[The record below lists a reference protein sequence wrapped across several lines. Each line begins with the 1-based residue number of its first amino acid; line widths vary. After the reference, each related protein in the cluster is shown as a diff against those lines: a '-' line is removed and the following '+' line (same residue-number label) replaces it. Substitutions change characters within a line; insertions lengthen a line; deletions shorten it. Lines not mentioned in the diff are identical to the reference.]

1 MKKLIAAIL
10 CVVTALSLMAC
21 GTDTTDLPA
30 ETIEKKDYSEYAGIV
45 ADPTTWV
52 EEFEKLPIAN
62 ENMTTD
68 ELRQLA
74 CDAFKANMTFQW
86 TPNKPVTYTY
96 ELLDK
101 YKAVYLPTGQAYSG
115 MCYATG
121 IKDATNGHLY
131 KVLSYYDKETGVLD
145 VEAMGDHM
153 LNIIS
158 SACSNGAQQGWN
170 RVSCTHGEI
179 GMTTFNPHLNP
190 SIALVGPYTYQP
202 YVYNHDFSSRTC
214 TKEIIAFN
222 GNETMYESYA
232 AMLPADGLYSASA
245 WHVMMCSQK
254 PVVVR
259 NADGT
264 INAEESYLYVHE
276 QGQSGTRNEDY
287 NEKQSNGVDI
297 RVMGTVDNKKSFRQL
312 LSSGYIPFTFK
323 VFTGEEKVQPGK
335 AWLGS
340 SKTSPMENGEDLT
353 LTKLFSKKIYTNYAL
368 LLVEVVVKNPNGEE
382 LVHYNPSLNT
392 GPIKTY
398 EMQLTNALQ
407 KDRLT
412 PYANGKNTI
421 HIYARLSNGELV
433 EAYNTILKADAN

>member
-10 CVVTALSLMAC
+10 CIATALSLIAC
-21 GTDTTDLPA
+21 GNTDLPA
-30 ETIEKKDYSEYAGIV
+30 ETIEKKDYSEFAGIV
-45 ADPTTWV
+45 ADPATWV

-86 TPNKPVTYTY
+86 TPNKNVSYTY

-101 YKAVYLPTGQAYSG
+101 YKDVNLPTGQAYSG

-121 IKDATNGHLY
+121 IKNATNGTLY
-131 KVLSYYDKETGVLD
+131 KILPYYDKETGALD
-145 VEAMGDHM
+145 IEAMGDHM

-170 RVSCTHGEI
+170 RVSCTHGNV

-190 SIALVGPYTYQP
+190 SIALVGPYTYEP
-202 YVYNHDFSSRTC
+202 YVYGHDFGTRDC
-214 TKEIIAFN
+214 TKQIIEFN
-222 GNETMYESYA
+222 GDQTMYESYA

-245 WHVMMCSQK
+245 WHVMMCSQA
-254 PVVVR
+254 PVIVR
-259 NADGT
+259 NPDGT
-264 INAEESYLYVHE
+264 INAEESYLHVHE
-276 QGQSGTRNEDY
+276 QGQAGTRNEDY
-287 NEKQSNGVDI
+287 NEKQSNGVVI
-297 RVMGTVDNKKSFRQL
+297 RVMGTVDNKKTFKQL
-312 LSSGYIPFTFK
+312 LESGYLPFTFK

-340 SKTSPMENGEDLT
+340 KDSPMENGQDLT
-353 LTKLFSKKIYTNYAL
+353 LTQLFGKKIYSNYVL
-368 LLVEVVVKNPNGEE
+368 LLVEVVVKNPDGEE
-382 LVHYNPSLNT
+382 LVHYNPSIDT
-392 GPIKTY
+392 GVNTY
-398 EMQLTNALQ
+398 ESPLVDALQ
-407 KDRLT
+407 AERLT

-433 EAYNTILKADAN
+433 EAYNTILKAD

>member
-1 MKKLIAAIL
+1 MKKMIAAIL
-10 CVVTALSLMAC
+10 CIATALSLMAC
-21 GTDTTDLPA
+21 STDLPA
-30 ETIEKKDYSEYAGIV
+30 ETIEKKDYSAFAGIV
-45 ADPTTWV
+45 ADPTTWYD
-52 EEFEKLPIAN
+52 EFMALPIAN

-86 TPNKPVTYTY
+86 TPNKDIVYTY

-101 YKAVYLPTGQAYSG
+101 YKDVHLPTTQAYSG

-121 IKDATNGHLY
+121 IKDATDGTIY

-145 VEAMGDHM
+145 IEAMGDNM

-170 RVSCTHGEI
+170 RVSCTHGSV
-179 GMTTFNPHLNP
+179 GMTSFNPHLNP
-190 SIALVGPYTYQP
+190 SISLVGPYTYEP
-202 YVYNHDFSSRTC
+202 YVYNHDFSTRTC

-222 GNETMYESYA
+222 GDQTMLESYA

-245 WHVMMCSQK
+245 WHVMMCSQA

-259 NADGT
+259 NPDGT
-264 INAEESYLYVHE
+264 INAEESYLHVHE
-276 QGQSGTRNEDY
+276 QGQSGTNNVDY
-287 NEKQSNGVDI
+287 DIEQSNGVKM
-297 RVMGTVDNKKSFRQL
+297 RMLGTVDNKKTFKQL
-312 LSSGYIPFTFK
+312 LESGYLPFTFK

-335 AWLGS
+335 AWIGD
-340 SKTSPMENGEDLT
+340 KTSPMENGQDLT
-353 LTKLFSKKIYTNYAL
+353 LTQLFGKKIFSNYAL
-368 LLVEVVVKNPNGEE
+368 LLVEVVVKNPDGEE
-382 LVHYNPSLNT
+382 LVHYNPSIPT
-392 GPIKTY
+392 GVNDY
-398 EMQLTNALQ
+398 ESPLVGALQ

-433 EAYNTILKADAN
+433 EAYNTILKAD